1 VFSFAEK
8 VQASHKAVEGDGM
21 DDVELCNGFEAED
34 NTVRLLE
41 YTREV

>member
-1 VFSFAEK
+1 
-8 VQASHKAVEGDGM
+8 M

-41 YTREV
+41 YTREVW